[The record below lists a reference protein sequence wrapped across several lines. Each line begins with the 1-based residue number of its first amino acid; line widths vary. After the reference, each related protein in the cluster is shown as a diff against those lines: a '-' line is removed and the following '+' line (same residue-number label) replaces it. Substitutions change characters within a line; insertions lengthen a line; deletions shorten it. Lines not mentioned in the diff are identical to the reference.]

1 MKLIVEKI
9 VTLKGVKYKNR
20 YHIKLQRIIRN
31 FSYKI
36 WQLIHLQEE
45 IEEGCI
51 ISIQEVKV

>member
-20 YHIKLQRIIRN
+20 YHINLQRIIRN